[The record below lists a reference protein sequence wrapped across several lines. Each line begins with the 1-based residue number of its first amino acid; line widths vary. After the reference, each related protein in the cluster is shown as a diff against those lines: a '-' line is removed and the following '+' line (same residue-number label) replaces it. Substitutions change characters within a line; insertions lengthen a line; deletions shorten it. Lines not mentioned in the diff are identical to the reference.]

1 MIDSDAL
8 CDLILGNKHKCKGG
22 EVADYIPGLKNA
34 NRESFGICLI
44 DSDRRVHCAGDY
56 EEKFTIQ
63 SISKPLVLML
73 AILDNGEDYVFS
85 KIGMEPTGDAFNSI
99 QKLETSNLRKP
110 FNPMINAGAIAVSSM
125 ISGGSSEEKF
135 GRVLD
140 FIRKISENPDLDYDE
155 EIYLGEKETGNRNR
169 SMAYFMKNDGIIEG
183 DVEEALDVYFRQ
195 CSIRVSAIDLARI
208 GLFLANNGVTG
219 SGERVVSEHTTR
231 IVKSLMVTCGM
242 YDGSG
247 EFAVRVGIPA
257 KSGVGGGI
265 LSLVPGKMGIGVYG
279 PALDPKG
286 NSIGGYA
293 ILEDLSKVLSFS
305 IF

>member
-1 MIDSDAL
+1 MIDSDVL
-8 CDLILGNKHKCKGG
+8 YDLILANKEKCKNGK
-22 EVADYIPGLKNA
+22 VADYIPGLKNA
-34 NRESFGICLI
+34 NKKSFGVCLI
-44 DSDRRVHCAGDY
+44 DNNNKVSSAGDY

-63 SISKPLVLML
+63 SISKPLILML
-73 AILDNGEDYVFS
+73 AILDNGEDYIFS

-99 QKLETSNLRKP
+99 KKLETSLSKP

-125 ISGGSSEEKF
+125 IKGNSSEDKF
-135 GRVLD
+135 NRVLK
-140 FIRKISENPDLDYDE
+140 FIKKISENPNLDYDK
-155 EIYLGEKETGNRNR
+155 EIYMGEKTTGNRNR
-169 SMAYFMKNDGIIEG
+169 AMAYFMKNDGIIEG
-183 DVEEALDVYFRQ
+183 DVEEALDVYFKQ
-195 CSIRVSAIDLARI
+195 CSIRVSAFDLAKI
-208 GLFLANNGVTG
+208 GLFLANNGVIS
-219 SGERVVSEHTTR
+219 SGERIISIHTAKL
-231 IVKSLMVTCGM
+231 IKSLMVTCGM

-293 ILEDLSKVLSFS
+293 LLESISEILSCS

>member
-1 MIDSDAL
+1 MINSNTL
-8 CDLILGNKHKCKGG
+8 CNLILENKSKCKCG
-22 EVADYIPGLKNA
+22 EVADYIPGLKSA
-34 NRESFGICLI
+34 NKENFGVCII
-44 DSDRRVHCAGDY
+44 DSENKVSHAGDF
-56 EEKFTIQ
+56 EKNFTIQ

-99 QKLETSNLRKP
+99 KKLETCVCKP
-110 FNPMINAGAIAVSSM
+110 FNPMINAGAIAVSGM
-125 ISGGSSEEKF
+125 IKGDTPEERF
-135 GRVLD
+135 ERILN
-140 FIRKISENPDLDYDE
+140 FIRKISENPSLEYDE
-155 EIYLGEKETGNRNR
+155 DIYIGEKTTGNRNR
-169 SMAYFMKNDGIIEG
+169 AMAYFMKNGGIIEG
-183 DVEEALDVYFRQ
+183 NVEEALDIYFKQ
-195 CSIRVSAIDLARI
+195 CSINVTALDLAKI
-208 GLFLANNGVTG
+208 GLFLANDGVLST
-219 SGERVVSEHTTR
+219 GERIISVH
-231 IVKSLMVTCGM
+231 IAKLVKSLMVTCGM

-293 ILEDLSKVLSFS
+293 LLEEISKILSCS

>member
-1 MIDSDAL
+1 MIDSDIL
-8 CDLILGNKHKCKGG
+8 YNLILANKSKCKGG
-22 EVADYIPGLKNA
+22 KVADYIPGLKNA
-34 NRESFGICLI
+34 NKEKFGVCII
-44 DSDRRVHCAGDY
+44 DRNNKVSYAGDY

-73 AILDNGEDYVFS
+73 AILDNGEDFIFS

-99 QKLETSNLRKP
+99 KKLETSLSMP

-125 ISGGSSEEKF
+125 IKGDSLEDKF
-135 GRVLD
+135 NRVLK
-140 FIRKISENPDLDYDE
+140 FIKKISENSDLDYDE
-155 EIYLGEKETGNRNR
+155 DIYLGEKITGNRNR

-183 DVEEALDVYFRQ
+183 NVEEALDIYFKQ
-195 CSIRVSAIDLARI
+195 CSILVTAIDLAKI
-208 GLFLANNGVTG
+208 GLFLANNGVTS
-219 SGERVVSEHTTR
+219 SGERIVSVHTAKL
-231 IVKSLMVTCGM
+231 VKSLMVTCGM

-247 EFAVRVGIPA
+247 EFAVKVGIPA

-293 ILEDLSKVLSFS
+293 LLENLSNLLSLS